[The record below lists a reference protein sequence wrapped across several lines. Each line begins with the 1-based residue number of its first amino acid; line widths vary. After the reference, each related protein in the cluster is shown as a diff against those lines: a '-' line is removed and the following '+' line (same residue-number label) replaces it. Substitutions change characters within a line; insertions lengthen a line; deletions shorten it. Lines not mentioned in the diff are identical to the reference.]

1 MSQSITLRNPLVTLL
16 ALTAMTIGIFGG
28 ALYVAS
34 PLLMAVVWGGVIA
47 IAMRPCQRFLSRWI
61 GEKSAALS
69 IIAGALVLFVA
80 ASSYLTIN
88 LVTEASTVVSHF
100 SSHKDTSPSTQTPN
114 PTQPGLTDTQPPNSQ
129 DANLPGTVSQPADNS
144 DPSAALGLSRLPQ
157 EVTSALNRILLH
169 VPGVANGKVNLH
181 QVRHMVTEKAAA
193 SSQGFAKGVFGIVKE
208 IPHTLETVGIALLT
222 AACCLMS
229 YGRVSSSVLSVSANV
244 LQREDIVVHI
254 VRSIRGAVNGLV
266 LVGFGEALVV
276 APCIVASGTPHSVIL
291 VLLLGIGASIPFCGY
306 PAVLLIGGVIA
317 ASHGVTMA
325 VVEIAFGLFVL
336 FVGEHFFRPKFIS
349 DETRLP
355 FLHTLI
361 AILGGL
367 STMGLVGLFIGPAL
381 VAAAHMLWCEADG
394 SFEHAEEKH

>member
-1 MSQSITLRNPLVTLL
+1 M
-16 ALTAMTIGIFGG
+16 
-28 ALYVAS
+28 
-34 PLLMAVVWGGVIA
+34 
-47 IAMRPCQRFLSRWI
+47 
-61 GEKSAALS
+61 
-69 IIAGALVLFVA
+69 
-80 ASSYLTIN
+80 
-88 LVTEASTVVSHF
+88 
-100 SSHKDTSPSTQTPN
+100 
-114 PTQPGLTDTQPPNSQ
+114 
-129 DANLPGTVSQPADNS
+129 
-144 DPSAALGLSRLPQ
+144 
-157 EVTSALNRILLH
+157 
-169 VPGVANGKVNLH
+169 
-181 QVRHMVTEKAAA
+181 
-193 SSQGFAKGVFGIVKE
+193 FGIVKE

-394 SFEHAEEKH
+394 SFEYAEEKH

>member
-114 PTQPGLTDTQPPNSQ
+114 PTQPGPTDTQLPNSQ
-129 DANLPGTVSQPADNS
+129 DTNLPGAVSQPADNS

-157 EVTSALNRILLH
+157 EVTSPLNRILLL

-208 IPHTLETVGIALLT
+208 IPHTLETAGIALLT

-229 YGRVSSSVLSVSANV
+229 YGRVSSSVLSVNV

-291 VLLLGIGASIPFCGY
+291 VLLLGIGACIPFCGY
-306 PAVLLIGGVIA
+306 PAV
-317 ASHGVTMA
+317 
-325 VVEIAFGLFVL
+325 F